1 MKINPPWLCLITSD
15 SRSKRHDAVQLV
27 HEAVSGGVNMVQL
40 RTGITDYVQLT
51 NLASQIR
58 DITSGKSLFLV
69 NSNLK
74 LAITSGADGVHF
86 KEREVIPRSLKN
98 EIGKEFII
106 GKSVHSISGA
116 ISASMNGAD
125 YLTAGT
131 IYSSKSH
138 PGGKTKGPKFISEI
152 ISNVS
157 LPVIGVG
164 GIRHDNVMEVMNE
177 KASGVAVIGAIS
189 ESEDPKFAASK
200 LWSLIEC
207 NGIAGGKNGN
217 CSEF

>member
-15 SRSKRHDAVQLV
+15 SRSKGHDLVQLV

-40 RTGITDYVQLT
+40 RTGITDHLQLT
-51 NLASQIR
+51 KLASQIR

-86 KEREVIPRSLKN
+86 KEREVIPKNLKN

-106 GKSVHSISGA
+106 GKSVHSTSGA
-116 ISASMNGAD
+116 LCAYMNGAD

-138 PGGKTKGPKFISEI
+138 PGGETKGPKFISEI
-152 ISNVS
+152 ISNVG
-157 LPVIGVG
+157 LPILGVG
-164 GIRHDNVMEVMNE
+164 GIHHNNVMEVMNE

-189 ESEDPKFAASK
+189 ESDDPKFAASK
-200 LWSLIEC
+200 IWSLIETS
-207 NGIAGGKNGN
+207 GIAGEENGN
-217 CSEF
+217 CS

>member
-15 SRSKRHDAVQLV
+15 FRSKRHDVVQLV
-27 HEAVSGGVNMVQL
+27 DEAVSGGVNMVQL
-40 RTGITDYVQLT
+40 RTCITDCVQLT
-51 NLASQIR
+51 SLASQIR
-58 DITSGKSLFLV
+58 EVTSGKSLFLV

-86 KEREVIPRSLKN
+86 KEGEVIPRNLKN

-106 GKSVHSISGA
+106 GKSVHSIS
-116 ISASMNGAD
+116 SALNASVNGAD

-131 IYSSKSH
+131 IYASKSH
-138 PGGKTKGPKFISEI
+138 PGGETKGPKFISEI
-152 ISNVS
+152 ISNVN
-157 LPVIGVG
+157 LPVVGVG

-177 KASGVAVIGAIS
+177 KASGVAVIGAIA

-200 LWSLIEC
+200 IWSLIEC
-207 NGIAGGKNGN
+207 NVIAGGKNGN
-217 CSEF
+217 CS